1 MQCALPAETL
11 ERVVELML
19 GLLGCGYDPARK
31 NAVLFFGAALHFRA
45 VLAVFDSRGGL
56 AKVLDCLQT
65 VLMLL
70 HGQQDLKAEK
80 QVRCCCTLS
89 TTKVAARS
97 PSCLLLSRT
106 ASSAQWACVQLMLML
121 LSAQQHLLAYKQAL
135 ADTLA

>member
-11 ERVVELML
+11 EQVVELML

-45 VLAVFDSRGGL
+45 VLAVFDGRGGL

-80 QVRCCCTLS
+80 QVRCHCILTII
-89 TTKVAARS
+89 KVVALL
-97 PSCLLLSRT
+97 PTCLC
-106 ASSAQWACVQLMLML
+106 AIYC
-121 LSAQQHLLAYKQAL
+121 K
-135 ADTLA
+135 